1 MAQRWIGSAGV
12 PARADYADK
21 VSATSIKSGTA
32 IGIALLVLGDRWTLL
47 ILQRAFVLHTRRFG
61 DWREQLGLS
70 ESTLAARLR
79 DLVAAELMERVPYD
93 HNNRTREEYM
103 LTPRALELSSLLLA
117 IWGWEQVSVS
127 GVEGAPVLIHDAC
140 GDVTL
145 PLLGCGVCGVA
156 PVTARETSAE
166 RGAEGE
172 FAKIS
177 VPRLHRRAKELGT
190 PADALSYYPET
201 MEILGDRWSTAI
213 LAAAFLGVRRF
224 NHFKAELGISQS
236 ILSDR
241 LRRFVAAGVLH
252 APSPEGEYRLTTKG
266 MNFFPVFAI
275 LVDWAQR
282 WYSAE
287 SANELTIR
295 HTSCGS
301 QLRPVLLCSQCGK
314 ELVRTS
320 VHFDLPSTIALQRSS
335 IEEAAASGNH
345 TSQHPAAPAIPPR
358 A

>member
-1 MAQRWIGSAGV
+1 M
-12 PARADYADK
+12 
-21 VSATSIKSGTA
+21 SATIPTSGSA
-32 IGIALLVLGDRWTLL
+32 IGIALLALGDRWTLL
-47 ILQRAFVLHTRRFG
+47 ILQRAFVLRTRRFG
-61 DWREQLGLS
+61 DWRAQLGLS

-93 HNNRTREEYM
+93 DNGRTREEYK
-103 LTPRALELSSLLLA
+103 LTPRALELSSLFLA
-117 IWGWEQVSVS
+117 IWGWEQVSVPD
-127 GVEGAPVLIHDAC
+127 VAGAPVLMHDAC
-140 GDVTL
+140 GRATL
-145 PLLGCGVCGVA
+145 PLLGCGVCGAA

-166 RGAEGE
+166 RGAEAE
-172 FAKIS
+172 FTKIA
-177 VPRLHRRAKELGT
+177 VPRLHRRATESST
-190 PADALSYYPET
+190 PTDALSYYPET

-224 NHFKAELGISQS
+224 NTFKAELGIAPS

-252 APSPEGEYRLTTKG
+252 PPSPAGEYRLTTKG

-282 WYSAE
+282 WYAPE
-287 SANELTIR
+287 SAHELTIR

-301 QLRPVLLCSQCGK
+301 QFRPVLLCSECGT

-320 VHFDLPSTIALQRSS
+320 VHFELPLTTPGSVRSS
-335 IEEAAASGNH
+335 
-345 TSQHPAAPAIPPR
+345 
-358 A
+358 

>member
-1 MAQRWIGSAGV
+1 MAQRGIGLEGLL
-12 PARADYADK
+12 ARADYADG
-21 VSATSIKSGTA
+21 VSTITPKSGSA

-61 DWREQLGLS
+61 DWRAQLGLS

-93 HNNRTREEYM
+93 DNSRIREEYM

-117 IWGWEQVSVS
+117 IWGWEQISVH
-127 GVEGAPVLIHDAC
+127 GVEDAPMLIHDAC
-140 GDVTL
+140 GHATL
-145 PLLGCGVCGVA
+145 PLLGC
-156 PVTARETSAE
+156 ETSAE
-166 RGAEGE
+166 RGAEAE

-177 VPRLHRRAKELGT
+177 VPRLHRRAKEPGT

-224 NHFKAELGISQS
+224 NNFKTELGIAQS

-241 LRRFVAAGVLH
+241 LRRFVAAEVLH
-252 APSPEGEYRLTTKG
+252 APSSEGEYRLTSKG

-275 LVDWAQR
+275 LVDWAKR
-282 WYSAE
+282 WYSPE

-295 HTSCGS
+295 HTSCGA
-301 QLRPVLLCSQCGK
+301 QLCPVLLCSQCGK

-320 VHFDLPSTIALQRSS
+320 VHFDLPSKIAVQPSP
-335 IEEAAASGNH
+335 ID
-345 TSQHPAAPAIPPR
+345 
-358 A
+358 

>member
-1 MAQRWIGSAGV
+1 M
-12 PARADYADK
+12 PARADYADG
-21 VSATSIKSGTA
+21 VSAKSPESGSA
-32 IGIALLVLGDRWTLL
+32 IGIALLALGDRWTLL

-61 DWREQLGLS
+61 DWRAQLGLS

-93 HNNRTREEYM
+93 DNGRTREEYM

-117 IWGWEQVSVS
+117 IWGWEQVSVP
-127 GVEGAPVLIHDAC
+127 GVEDAPVLIHDAC
-140 GDVTL
+140 GHATL
-145 PLLGCGVCGVA
+145 PLLGCGVCDVS

-166 RGAEGE
+166 RGAEAE

-177 VPRLHRRAKELGT
+177 VPRLHRRATEPGA
-190 PADALSYYPET
+190 PADALSYYPGT

-224 NHFKAELGISQS
+224 NKFKAELGIAQS

-241 LRRFVAAGVLH
+241 LRRFVAAEVLH
-252 APSPEGEYRLTTKG
+252 APSSGGEYRLTAKG
-266 MNFFPVFAI
+266 RDFFPVFAI

-282 WYSAE
+282 WYSPE
-287 SANELTIR
+287 SADELTIR

-301 QLRPVLLCSQCGK
+301 RLRPILLCSQCRTA
-314 ELVRTS
+314 LVRTS
-320 VHFDLPSTIALQRSS
+320 VHFDLRPAIALQLSPTD
-335 IEEAAASGNH
+335 EVGE
-345 TSQHPAAPAIPPR
+345 
-358 A
+358 

>member
-1 MAQRWIGSAGV
+1 MAV
-12 PARADYADK
+12 
-21 VSATSIKSGTA
+21 TSIKSGTA

-70 ESTLAARLR
+70 ESTLAVRLR
-79 DLVAAELMERVPYD
+79 DLVAAGLMVRVPYSD
-93 HNNRTREEYM
+93 NNRVREEYM

-117 IWGWEQVSVS
+117 IWGWEQISVR
-127 GVEGAPVLIHDAC
+127 GVEEAPVLIHDEC
-140 GDVTL
+140 GRATL
-145 PLLGCGVCGVA
+145 PLLGCGACGEA
-156 PVTARETSAE
+156 PVTARDTSAE
-166 RGAEGE
+166 RGSEGQ

-177 VPRLHRRAKELGT
+177 IPRLHRRAKDLGT
-190 PADALSYYPET
+190 PADVLSYYPET

-224 NHFKAELGISQS
+224 TSFKVELGIAQS

-241 LRRFVAAGVLH
+241 LRRFVAADVLH
-252 APSPEGEYRLTTKG
+252 APSPEGDYRLTTKG

-287 SANELTIR
+287 SVDELTIR
-295 HTSCGS
+295 HNSCGE
-301 QLRPVLLCSQCGK
+301 QLRPVLLCSQCGT
-314 ELVRTS
+314 ELARTS
-320 VHFDLPSTIALQRSS
+320 VHFDLPATLAVQRVS
-335 IEEAAASGNH
+335 IDQRNE
-345 TSQHPAAPAIPPR
+345 
-358 A
+358 